1 MENSATAKCLDVA
14 ERILSALDDKSIYQR
29 YLTAKTNL
37 NSNSSS
43 LSPGLKSINHI
54 NEALTKSIQDER
66 NRKTNSSISSYI
78 IQELHSIQMRILPN
92 TADLQHNTVEES
104 ISSLLS
110 VIDTKVTSHQFLK
123 QKLTKENQRLKEAIS
138 QIKEVSMNDI
148 QEGRK
153 KRISNDESWSQR
165 RIRLIELEKA
175 AQNEKQKLRQQI
187 EKTKKENGDL
197 MVEITQMNL
206 KTNER
211 KELIQE
217 AEAQVDVISDN
228 ISQLTEEANKLK
240 YELQIAKNSDVSL
253 ANIQK
258 YKSSTS
264 NLNIEKKRLL
274 DEIEKL
280 KKRNNM
286 LNAQINLKNKR

>member
-37 NSNSSS
+37 NSNSAS
-43 LSPGLKSINHI
+43 LSPGLKSISHI

-123 QKLTKENQRLKEAIS
+123 QKLTKENQRLKDAIS

-153 KRISNDESWSQR
+153 KRISNDESWTQR
-165 RIRLIELEKA
+165 KARLIELEKA
-175 AQNEKQKLRQQI
+175 AQNEKLKLKQQI
-187 EKTKKENGDL
+187 EKTKKDNGDL

-211 KELIQE
+211 KELIKE
-217 AEAQVDVISDN
+217 AESQIDVLSDN
-228 ISQLTEEANKLK
+228 ITQLTEEANKLK
-240 YELQIAKNSDVSL
+240 YELQMAKNSDASL

-258 YKSSTS
+258 FKSSAS

-280 KKRNNM
+280 KQRNNM
-286 LNAQINLKNKR
+286 LTAQINMKNRR